1 MFSKLACLILFS
13 YSDPIYGIIFAAISL
28 LHLLVLPEPV
38 YQGPEHVTY
47 FRPDEFEQE
56 LGRDRRI
63 VWLIEMY
70 AAWNPVSVDFASC
83 FAELSARYVPSL
95 SSHT

>member
-1 MFSKLACLILFS
+1 MFAKLGSLVLFS
-13 YSDPIYGIIFAAISL
+13 YTDAIYGVVYAAISL
-28 LHLLVLPEPV
+28 LHMLVLPEPV
-38 YQGPEHVTY
+38 YQGPENVTY

-83 FAELSARYVPSL
+83 FSELSHRSVPV
-95 SSHT
+95 